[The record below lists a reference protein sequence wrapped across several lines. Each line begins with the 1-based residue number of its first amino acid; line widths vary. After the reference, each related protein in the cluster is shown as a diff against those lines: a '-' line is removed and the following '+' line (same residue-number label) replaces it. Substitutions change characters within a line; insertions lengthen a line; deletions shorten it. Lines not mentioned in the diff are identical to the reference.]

1 MTTTDRQPTD
11 EVPTDDLGRLTELF
25 VLAFNAGD
33 QDTIERMYSPDA
45 VSVWK
50 PGEPPLAG
58 DARRANVAEF
68 LAMGLPMRART
79 KGTYVNGDTALVIVD
94 WEISGTSTT
103 GEEVHLSG
111 TGTDVLRR
119 GRDGRWR
126 YIIDNAY
133 GGSAA

>member
-1 MTTTDRQPTD
+1 MTEPLMVHDI
-11 EVPTDDLGRLTELF
+11 PTDDLTRQTDLF
-25 VLAFNAGD
+25 LRAFNSWD
-33 QDTIERMYSPDA
+33 HDTIERMYSPDA

-50 PGEPPLAG
+50 PGEEPVGG

-68 LAMGLPMRART
+68 LAWRVPMRART
-79 KGTYVNGDTALVIVD
+79 KGIYVNGDTALLIVD
-94 WEISGTSTT
+94 WEIRGTAASGELIDLT
-103 GEEVHLSG
+103 G

-133 GGSAA
+133 GGADD

>member
-1 MTTTDRQPTD
+1 MMPTD
-11 EVPTDDLGRLTELF
+11 GMPVHEVPTDDLSKVTELF
-25 VLAFNAGD
+25 VRAFNAGD
-33 QDTIERMYSPDA
+33 QVTIERMYSPDA

-50 PGEPPLAG
+50 PGERPVSG

-68 LAMGLPMRART
+68 LALGLPIKART
-79 KGTYVNGDTALVIVD
+79 RGTYVNGDTALMIVD
-94 WEISGTSTT
+94 WGISGTSSH
-103 GEEVHLSG
+103 GEEIHLAG

-133 GGSAA
+133 GGSSE